1 MAEAILETQVC
12 SKCGAD
18 VREGSSFCYACGTNV
33 VVADSPGDSLE
44 RGRELELPSPKPESD
59 LGDNGPGKTETP
71 NKLATAAA
79 ERRKSRSG
87 RRKPKEVVWEEP
99 DERSDRTFVLV
110 TLLIFLATV
119 TVVIFTVLI
128 K

>member
-1 MAEAILETQVC
+1 MAEVILETQVC

-33 VVADSPGDSLE
+33 VVADSSGDNLE
-44 RGRELELPSPKPESD
+44 SAPELELPSPKPESD
-59 LGDNGPGKTETP
+59 LGDNRPGKTDKP

-87 RRKPKEVVWEEP
+87 RRRPKKVFWEEP
-99 DERSDRTFVLV
+99 DERSDTTFVLV
-110 TLLIFLATV
+110 TLLIFLAAV
-119 TVVIFTVLI
+119 TVVTFTVLI

>member
-33 VVADSPGDSLE
+33 VTADSPGDNPESAP
-44 RGRELELPSPKPESD
+44 ELELSAPTPGSD
-59 LGDNGPGKTETP
+59 LGDNGPGKTDELD
-71 NKLATAAA
+71 KLATAAA

-87 RRKPKEVVWEEP
+87 RRKPKKVVWEEP

-110 TLLIFLATV
+110 TLLIFLAAV
-119 TVVIFTVLI
+119 TVVTFTVLI